1 MQRRIVATPGF
12 SFFIMLFLSVKI
24 FAAEP
29 AKTDYVQLSQDF
41 LRAAKTGGKTTDF
54 ISKLK
59 TADQN
64 QLLAQLNTDP
74 KRLAFW
80 LNLYNGFTQVI
91 LKKNP
96 EQYKSRSSFFS
107 SEQIMIAGKKLSLDD
122 IEHGILR
129 RSKTKWSGGYVS
141 KISVSDFEEKFRVD
155 KLDYRIHFALNC
167 GAKSCPPIAFYEPA
181 KINQQLELATKAYL
195 KGESKF
201 NQLANKVEVPAT
213 MGWFRADF
221 GGKKGILDLLK
232 KNNIVP
238 QQSNPDI
245 AFKEYDWTL
254 FLDNYKS

>member
-1 MQRRIVATPGF
+1 MLPKTTSAFFFLLVIFLFCGAT
-12 SFFIMLFLSVKI
+12 
-24 FAAEP
+24 EP

-41 LRAAKTGGKTTDF
+41 LRAAKTGGKTADF
-54 ISKLK
+54 ISQLK
-59 TADQN
+59 TANQT

-96 EQYKSRSSFFS
+96 EQYKSRNSFFS
-107 SEQIMIAGKKLSLDD
+107 SEQIVVAGEKLSLDE

-129 RSKTKWSGGYVS
+129 RSKTKWSGGYVG
-141 KISVSDFEEKFRVD
+141 KISVSNFEQKFRVD

-181 KINQQLELATKAYL
+181 KINQQLEMATKTYL
-195 KGESKF
+195 KSESVF

-254 FLDNYKS
+254 FLNNYKS